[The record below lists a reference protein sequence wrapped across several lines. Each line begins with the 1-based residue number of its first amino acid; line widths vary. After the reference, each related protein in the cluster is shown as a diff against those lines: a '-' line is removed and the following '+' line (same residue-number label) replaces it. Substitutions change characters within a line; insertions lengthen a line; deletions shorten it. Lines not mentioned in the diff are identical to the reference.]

1 MKHSKSSPKEN
12 SSQPSEPL
20 GETKQTGRKSKILG
34 FSACAVAKAL
44 GQAGI
49 KLEEADQILR
59 RQGVEMSRASLSVQ
73 LGFGRNP
80 ASWEKRGEPAP
91 LTEAQIAELRQAI
104 GQ

>member
-44 GQAGI
+44 GRAGI
-49 KLEEADQILR
+49 KLEEADEILR
-59 RQGVEMSRASLSVQ
+59 KHGVEMTRASLSVQ

-91 LTEAQIAELRQAI
+91 LTEDQIAELRQAI

>member
-1 MKHSKSSPKEN
+1 MKHSKNHSKEV
-12 SSQPSEPL
+12 SVQSVEPL
-20 GETKQTGRKSKILG
+20 GETKQAGRKSKILG

-44 GQAGI
+44 GRAGI

-80 ASWEKRGEPAP
+80 SSREKRGEPAP

>member
-1 MKHSKSSPKEN
+1 MKHSKNHSKEVTV
-12 SSQPSEPL
+12 QPAEPL
-20 GETKQTGRKSKILG
+20 GETKQAGRKSKILG

-44 GQAGI
+44 GRAGI

-73 LGFGRNP
+73 LGFGRNE
-80 ASWEKRGEPAP
+80 ATREKRGEPAP
-91 LTEAQIAELRQAI
+91 LTEAQIAELRQEI

>member
-1 MKHSKSSPKEN
+1 MKHGKSTPKEN

-44 GQAGI
+44 GRAGI

-59 RQGVEMSRASLSVQ
+59 KHGVEMTRASLSVQ

-91 LTEAQIAELRQAI
+91 LTEAQIAELRQAT